1 MDEQLKQ
8 YLLEKAQQEY
18 DSRKVDQSAGLMSG
32 FGQVLQGRPVDLD
45 WVDKRNKLA
54 YDETLGRLK
63 LEQSDAE
70 KQAEQKRQFDVE
82 QEYKNR
88 ALGENIEARKE
99 TARILAG
106 QRAEER
112 KFKKQERDDAL
123 KTKQEM
129 KAAEEQKKVD
139 ESSYR
144 YNILNQNLNKLSD
157 IVNESGTFELFG
169 DEGTKMDSL
178 IYQTAVDYAK
188 LVDPDSVAREG
199 EVAAAQKY
207 MLPIRQNMGLGTR
220 NKTAQSLIEDYKKS
234 LDERMNARQAAK
246 GAATRPFESKPAFPR
261 QIKKG
266 NQIATVQ
273 NEQELKEAQSEGWQ

>member
-8 YLLEKAQQEY
+8 YLLEKAQKEY
-18 DSRKVDQSAGLMSG
+18 ESRQVDPGNSLTASL
-32 FGQVLQGRPVDLD
+32 GQVLAGRPVDTE
-45 WVDKRNKLA
+45 WADKRNKLA

-63 LEQSDAE
+63 LEQSEAE
-70 KQAEQKRQFDVE
+70 KRAEQKRQFDVE
-82 QEYKNR
+82 QDYKNK
-88 ALGENIEARKE
+88 ALKENIEARKE

-112 KFKKQERDDAL
+112 QFKKQEREDML
-123 KTKQEM
+123 KSKQEM
-129 KAAEEQKKVD
+129 RAAEEQKKVD

-157 IVNESGTFELFG
+157 IVKESGTFELFG

-207 MLPIRQNMGLGTR
+207 MLPIRQNMGLSTR

-234 LDERMNARQAAK
+234 LDERMQARQSAK
-246 GAATRPFESKPAFPR
+246 GAATRPFESQQQTKVVNGKTYVKVP
-261 QIKKG
+261 G
-266 NQIATVQ
+266 
-273 NEQELKEAQSEGWQ
+273 GWQEQ